1 MRIYTC
7 SILIGNCCVMNLS
20 FINFCC
26 YQVLFI
32 KKGILFSFRQGF
44 PIFPKVM
51 GRYPRF
57 KYVRFVREIA
67 KQRAIQP
74 LALVRMQ
81 RLFFR
86 IVPKEHENAS
96 CRSTPLVKSPQATG
110 APMLPGAVHEFA

>member
-7 SILIGNCCVMNLS
+7 HILLSNCCMMALN

-26 YQVLFI
+26 YQVLFAAE
-32 KKGILFSFRQGF
+32 GPLLSSGQSS
-44 PIFPKVM
+44 PVVSKVL
-51 GRYPRF
+51 GRHPRF
-57 KYVRFVREIA
+57 KCVGFVREIA

-96 CRSTPLVKSPQATG
+96 CRSTPLVKPPQAAG
-110 APMLPGAVHEFA
+110 VPMLPGAVHEFA